1 MFVLY
6 LFALFNLGFMYCSTE
21 LQEMTST
28 VTLDMGFNFKEISTL
43 PTDFCPWQV
52 SFLQPWDTITQLIA
66 MSCSGCY
73 FSNKLRLWG
82 NWIYWHTIWVLWK
95 ILVVYP
101 EKRSQ
106 TLPSN
111 EMKRK
116 KESELLLTSDRATGM
131 HWPLQKWSHEQSV
144 FSYEC
149 LRSRCLWED
158 EKISEEFSF

>member
-1 MFVLY
+1 MFYITELQLLLLTLLSPKITDWQSMFVLY

-52 SFLQPWDTITQLIA
+52 SFLQPWNTITQLIA
-66 MSCSGCY
+66 MSCSGCC

-95 ILVVYP
+95 ILVFYP
-101 EKRSQ
+101 ENRRMKSDIAIQWNEKKKREWI
-106 TLPSN
+106 TFN
-111 EMKRK
+111 IR
-116 KESELLLTSDRATGM
+116 
-131 HWPLQKWSHEQSV
+131 
-144 FSYEC
+144 
-149 LRSRCLWED
+149 
-158 EKISEEFSF
+158 

>member
-1 MFVLY
+1 MFYITELQLLLLTLLSPKITDWQSMFVLY

-101 EKRSQ
+101 EKRRMKSDIAIQ
-106 TLPSN
+106 WN
-111 EMKRK
+111 EKKKR
-116 KESELLLTSDRATGM
+116 EWITFNIR
-131 HWPLQKWSHEQSV
+131 
-144 FSYEC
+144 
-149 LRSRCLWED
+149 
-158 EKISEEFSF
+158 